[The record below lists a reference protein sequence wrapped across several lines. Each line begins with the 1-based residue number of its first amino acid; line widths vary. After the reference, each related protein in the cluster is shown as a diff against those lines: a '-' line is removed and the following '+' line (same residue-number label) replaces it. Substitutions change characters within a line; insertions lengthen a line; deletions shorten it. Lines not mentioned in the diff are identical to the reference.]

1 MLQNPSDARE
11 LLLYVTD
18 GDRLSMG
25 HIKQV
30 IGYALKPLCGTYDG
44 YYCLNLNME
53 SSQLCLRR
61 LLEVSESLRV
71 KQSALS
77 IVGGMGRVGDTSQR
91 GNWSCFRNET
101 LNHKTPYPLTVK
113 SVIPKR
119 GILEFDFM
127 STSRPP
133 KDKKLVAVTT
143 NRLFGVLERCK
154 LMIPSDRH
162 EALRYLNKC
171 REDGNRVVGGTG
183 TVLCCIFIRM

>member
-71 KQSALS
+71 KQSACS
-77 IVGGMGRVGDTSQR
+77 VIGGIGRVGDTSQR

-101 LNHKTPYPLTVK
+101 LNHKTPFPLSVK

-133 KDKKLVAVTT
+133 KEEKKLVAVTT
-143 NRLFGVLERCK
+143 TRLFGVLERCK
-154 LMIPSDRH
+154 LMIPSDRN
-162 EALRYLNKC
+162 EALKYLNKC

-183 TVLCCIFIRM
+183 IY